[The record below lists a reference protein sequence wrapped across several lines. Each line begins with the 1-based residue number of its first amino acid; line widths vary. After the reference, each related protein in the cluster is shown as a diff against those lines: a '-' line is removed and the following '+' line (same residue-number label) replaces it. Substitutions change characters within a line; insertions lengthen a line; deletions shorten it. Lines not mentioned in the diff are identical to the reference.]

1 MRPGLLALALLP
13 LALQPLAL
21 QPALARESPTLG
33 IELAQ
38 IDVDPRPGGAG
49 PSRGPDR
56 SGPVFTPS
64 LTLSF
69 TLPARKP
76 PQPREP
82 ARDAPV
88 PDISPDTVVF
98 VLWNDQADPTAI
110 ARQGGV
116 MLIETVPLESLRRV
130 MVAAGLSPGDTPEA
144 AIVRLSRLP
153 GVAWA
158 QPNHVYQGMGATAWP
173 KSFDLQG
180 LTRAE
185 IAKPAGGVAAM
196 IDTPVALDH
205 EVFAGASVQQRLFAG
220 TSTPG
225 AHGTAVAAL
234 MVGRGPIPGSGAGAR
249 LVSLAAFQPALGET
263 PPLSQTRTLAKALE
277 AAAQLRPN
285 VLNLSFGG
293 PPDRLL
299 EALIGALDLKG
310 VCIVAAAGNGGKTGR
325 IPFPASHPSVLG
337 VTAVDDRLRI
347 YPFATPGHQV
357 DVAAT
362 GVDLTVPT
370 PGGYRQVSGSSF
382 AAALVSGALLRTP
395 ACAVS
400 HNPGAMRAAVAAAAK
415 DLGPAG
421 RDDVYGAGLFRL
433 PR

>member
-1 MRPGLLALALLP
+1 MRPGLLILAALLP
-13 LALQPLAL
+13 LAP
-21 QPALARESPTLG
+21 PPVLARENPSPA

-38 IDVDPRPGGAG
+38 IDPRPGGGG

-56 SGPVFTPS
+56 SSPAFTPS
-64 LTLSF
+64 ITLSF
-69 TLPARKP
+69 TLPPRKP
-76 PQPREP
+76 RDPGEA
-82 ARDAPV
+82 ARDATLPE
-88 PDISPDTVVF
+88 ISPDTVVI
-98 VLWNDQADPTAI
+98 VLWDDKADPKAI
-110 ARQGGV
+110 AGQGGV
-116 MLIETVPLESLRRV
+116 MLIETVRLESLRRV
-130 MVAAGLSPGDTPEA
+130 MVAAALSPGDTPDA
-144 AIVRLSRLP
+144 AILRLSRLP

-158 QPNHVYQGMGATAWP
+158 QPNHVYQGMGAAAWP
-173 KSFDLQG
+173 RGLDLQG

-185 IAKPAGGVAAM
+185 IAKPASGVVAM

-205 EVFAGASVQQRLFAG
+205 EVFAGAAVQQRLFAG

-234 MVGRGPIPGSGAGAR
+234 MVGRGPIPGRGAGAR
-249 LVSLAAFQPALGET
+249 LVSLAAFQPAVGEA

-277 AAAQLRPN
+277 AAALLRPN

-299 EALIGALDLKG
+299 EAMIGALDLKG
-310 VCIVAAAGNGGKTGR
+310 VCVVAAAGNGGKSGR
-325 IPFPASHPSVLG
+325 IPFPASHPAVLG

-347 YPFATPGHQV
+347 YPFATPGPQV

-362 GVDLTVPT
+362 GVDLTTPT
-370 PGGYRQVSGSSF
+370 PGGYRQVSGTSF

-395 ACAVS
+395 ACATS
-400 HNPGAMRAAVAAAAK
+400 RNPGAMRAAVAAAAK